1 MALLHVDLKI
11 SSFFILAQVLALAL
25 DLNRSVLNEL
35 LRCYALI
42 LINAKAQIRR
52 VTLTSLL
59 GLSRRELMVSWLI
72 VLNDVLFAVAAGRE
86 ALHVHALLK
95 AGARLQNKVA
105 RLYRNLFHCVGVMV
119 VRSDTSAR
127 SLPASDTTLTRV
139 RDRVDRLRGLLN

>member
-1 MALLHVDLKI
+1 MDLEI
-11 SSFFILAQVLALAL
+11 SGFFILAQVLALSL

-72 VLNDVLFAVAAGRE
+72 VLNDVLFAVAAG
-86 ALHVHALLK
+86 
-95 AGARLQNKVA
+95 
-105 RLYRNLFHCVGVMV
+105 
-119 VRSDTSAR
+119 
-127 SLPASDTTLTRV
+127 
-139 RDRVDRLRGLLN
+139 

>member
-1 MALLHVDLKI
+1 LNLLLDLVLLRRVEAALARLHGAADQLDARVALLHVNLKI
-11 SSFFILAQVLALAL
+11 TGFFILAQVLALSL

-72 VLNDVLFAVAAGRE
+72 ILNNVLFAVAAGRE
-86 ALHVHALLK
+86 ALHIHALL
-95 AGARLQNKVA
+95 
-105 RLYRNLFHCVGVMV
+105 
-119 VRSDTSAR
+119 
-127 SLPASDTTLTRV
+127 
-139 RDRVDRLRGLLN
+139 